1 MPLFSIPLSG
11 LTASSTAMSTIA
23 NNLANLNTV
32 GFKSSDTQ
40 FSDLF
45 YQNLGTNGAGDPIQL
60 GSGTQVSASA
70 LNMNSGSFESTG
82 VPTDVA
88 IAGSGF
94 FVVQQGGN
102 NYYTRAGNFSVSA
115 DGNLQD
121 PNGDDVMGYAAVN
134 GAIPAGAALAPLQIN
149 LGQTNPPQA
158 TKTVS
163 LTTNLDAGATVGVGD
178 ASLSTPVTVYDSLGT
193 AQVLNFNFTK
203 TAAGAWTCDITI
215 PNSDLTPPPA
225 WAASTAYTVGQSIS
239 PPSANGHIYQ
249 CTAAGTSGATPPST
263 WPTDGSTVTD
273 GGVTWKDMGTQT
285 TIETTQMTFDS
296 NGNLTSPAG
305 NIDNITASGLADGAS
320 DLKFN
325 WDLYSSANAPLITQ
339 VASTSVTSAAV
350 ADGYGSGSLTS
361 YTIGSD
367 GTITGS
373 FSNGRSAALGQ
384 IALANFANT
393 QGLSQIG
400 NNDFAPTL
408 ASGSATVGAPGT
420 GGLGTV
426 SGGELELSN
435 VDIATEFSALIVAQR
450 DYEANAHTI
459 TTFDQVMQ
467 DTVNIQ
473 SPA

>member
-11 LTASSTAMSTIA
+11 LTASSAAMSTIS

-32 GFKSSDTQ
+32 GFKASDTQ
-40 FSDLF
+40 FADLF
-45 YQNLGTNGAGDPIQL
+45 YQNLATNGAGDPIQV
-60 GSGTQVSASA
+60 GSGTEVNQSAI
-70 LNMNSGSFESTG
+70 NMNPGSLESTG

-88 IAGSGF
+88 IIGGGF
-94 FVVQQGGN
+94 FVVQQDGS
-102 NYYTRAGNFSVSA
+102 NYYTRAGDFQVGA
-115 DGNLQD
+115 DGSLQTA
-121 PNGDDVMGYAAVN
+121 NGEQVMGYAAVN
-134 GAIPAGAALAPLQIN
+134 GTIPAGAALSPLQIN
-149 LGQTNPPQA
+149 LGQINPPQA
-158 TKTVS
+158 TSTVS

-178 ASLSTPVTVYDSLGT
+178 ASLSTPVTVYDSLGN

-203 TAAGAWTCDITI
+203 TAAGAWTCNITI
-215 PNSDLTPPPA
+215 PNSALTPPPA

-249 CTAAGTSGATPPST
+249 CTSAGTSGATPPST

-285 TIETTQMTFDS
+285 TINTTPLTFDS
-296 NGNLTSPAG
+296 NGNLTSPTG
-305 NIDNITASGLADGAS
+305 NVDNITATGLADGAS
-320 DLKFN
+320 ALKFN
-325 WDLYSSANAPLITQ
+325 WNLYNASNAPLITQ

-361 YTIGSD
+361 YTIGAD

-373 FSNGRSAALGQ
+373 FNNGRSAALGQ
-384 IALANFANT
+384 IALANFANS
-393 QGLSQIG
+393 QGLSQMG
-400 NNDFAPTL
+400 NNDFSPTL

-420 GGLGTV
+420 GGLGSV
-426 SGGELELSN
+426 SGGSLELSN